1 MYILTE
7 HVFKSQFSRPFHNQS
22 FKKGL
27 LRNKRSTCRYST
39 DFYSFY
45 LHHDLTPG
53 DHTYIKFLGNQLF
66 VLFDVNFA
74 VLFKFYSNY

>member
-1 MYILTE
+1 MYIITE
-7 HVFKSQFSRPFHNQS
+7 HFLKFQFHNQS
-22 FKKGL
+22 FNKGL
-27 LRNKRSTCRYST
+27 LRNKRSRYST

-74 VLFKFYSNY
+74 VLFKLYSHY